1 METQALLMN
10 VDEVVAALGVSKP
23 YAYRLIRKLNDE
35 LSAKG
40 YITITGKVNRKYFLE
55 KCYGTEAAAEVRANA
70 GV

>member
-1 METQALLMN
+1 M
-10 VDEVVAALGVSKP
+10 SKP

-55 KCYGTEAAAEVRANA
+55 KCYGTEAAEEVRANA